1 MVIDSKGTCR
11 LKKRWFNG
19 YSSTEVDA
27 YVTELCRKIR
37 SLQSENSALVEK
49 VRELTGKLDSF
60 IAKEESIRNAL
71 FMAEKLSSSCIKDAQ
86 EKADKV
92 LHDAVSKSKE
102 MIANFKYKA
111 MEQKDVLSRLRFC
124 VKEYQSRLLLLFKE
138 QLSLLREFATKDAS
152 YSALCTEVCSE
163 LDKISEERDIV
174 SSSAVT
180 PADDTGE
187 HSKDNSDDAGEDFK
201 ESSLSDS
208 TSEKFKD
215 LKFGSNYVSR
225 TPVKKSFFDIFK
237 RVT

>member
-1 MVIDSKGTCR
+1 MAIDSKGTCR

-102 MIANFKYKA
+102 MIADFNYKA
-111 MEQKDVLSRLRFC
+111 IEQKNILSRLRSC
-124 VKEYQSRLLLLFKE
+124 VKDYQSRLLLLFKE
-138 QLSLLREFATKDAS
+138 QLSLLREFAIKDAS

-163 LDKISEERDIV
+163 LDKISEKRDIV

-180 PADDTGE
+180 PADNAGD
-187 HSKDNSDDAGEDFK
+187 HSEDNSDDSGEASK
-201 ESSLSDS
+201 ENSLSDS

-225 TPVKKSFFDIFK
+225 TPVKKSFFDMFK
-237 RVT
+237 RVP